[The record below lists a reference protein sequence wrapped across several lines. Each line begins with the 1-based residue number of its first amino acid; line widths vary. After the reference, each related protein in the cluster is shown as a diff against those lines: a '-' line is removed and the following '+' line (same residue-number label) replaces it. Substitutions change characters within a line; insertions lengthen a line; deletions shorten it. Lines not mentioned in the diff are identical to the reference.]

1 MEISVLDDRQASRF
15 ELHVD
20 GEVLGYLVYER
31 AGDVVSFL
39 EVTTDLSRAGEGLG
53 LLLVR
58 RALDAVAAGG
68 LSVLPVCPFV
78 RDFIQRH
85 PVYLDMVPAEDRQ
98 RFELH

>member
-58 RALDAVAAGG
+58 RALDAVAAEG

>member
-20 GEVLGYLVYER
+20 GEVLGYLTYQR

-58 RALDAVAAGG
+58 RALDAVAAEG
-68 LSVLPVCPFV
+68 LWVLPVCPFV